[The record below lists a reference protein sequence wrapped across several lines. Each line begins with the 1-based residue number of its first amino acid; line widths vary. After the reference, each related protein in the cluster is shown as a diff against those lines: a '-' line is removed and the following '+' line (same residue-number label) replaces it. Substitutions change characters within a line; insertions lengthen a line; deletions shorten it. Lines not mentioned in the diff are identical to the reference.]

1 MMTWLS
7 LYKQSSLIKI
17 IKKKKDYLEKVAN
30 RYLQKGQSLQGMSGE
45 KKER

>member
-1 MMTWLS
+1 MTWLS

-17 IKKKKDYLEKVAN
+17 IKKKKKDYLEKVAN